1 MPARCVQRSKQPSAQ
16 ALEAL
21 VSSPLQRVR
30 RQSLV
35 VDGSSS
41 SSTQQSSLLH
51 ESLAAEPV
59 SQAAALFPV
68 QSQQP
73 LAAPATDQ
81 LAVLTSPI
89 MDQVVSRV
97 TEEVTKRFQPVLL
110 NLSSMAQ
117 QAQSTPSTLSQA
129 HAVSLPVEESTSLQ
143 SSGSNIQQVQGHAAI
158 QDTVEVPAFHDGVQS
173 VLGSLSGEQN
183 LLPGTQRANDVFMSV
198 TLPIDARN
206 EFVDFGSLLANP
218 TFEDKFR
225 ITLQPS
231 QEGSS
236 PSLALEPVNKAKRIT
251 SIDVWLQAFHV
262 YVGIFTAQY
271 PHEAPGLMKYGAT
284 IQDLAARGHHWRYY
298 DENFRFLRQSQAT
311 SLPWGTIHWELW
323 LKSQIN
329 TNKSIPATGVAK
341 NLDVPRGYCFKFHKG
356 GYCSGCSFKHS
367 CAKCDGPHRAI
378 NCNFRAFSK
387 GNASNLSKQCS
398 NKTPSSWIIR
408 QPTSSGASHTG
419 KQ

>member
-1 MPARCVQRSKQPSAQ
+1 
-16 ALEAL
+16 
-21 VSSPLQRVR
+21 
-30 RQSLV
+30 
-35 VDGSSS
+35 
-41 SSTQQSSLLH
+41 
-51 ESLAAEPV
+51 
-59 SQAAALFPV
+59 
-68 QSQQP
+68 
-73 LAAPATDQ
+73 
-81 LAVLTSPI
+81 
-89 MDQVVSRV
+89 
-97 TEEVTKRFQPVLL
+97 
-110 NLSSMAQ
+110 
-117 QAQSTPSTLSQA
+117 
-129 HAVSLPVEESTSLQ
+129 
-143 SSGSNIQQVQGHAAI
+143 
-158 QDTVEVPAFHDGVQS
+158 
-173 VLGSLSGEQN
+173 
-183 LLPGTQRANDVFMSV
+183 MSV
-198 TLPIDARN
+198 TLPIDARIPAKIRGKIIQN
-206 EFVDFGSLLANP
+206 EFVDFGSLLVHPA
-218 TFEDKFR
+218 FEDKFR

-262 YVGIFTAQY
+262 YVGNFTAQY

-387 GNASNLSKQCS
+387 GRRFQLIQATQQYN
-398 NKTPSSWIIR
+398 P
-408 QPTSSGASHTG
+408 
-419 KQ
+419 

>member
-1 MPARCVQRSKQPSAQ
+1 
-16 ALEAL
+16 
-21 VSSPLQRVR
+21 
-30 RQSLV
+30 
-35 VDGSSS
+35 
-41 SSTQQSSLLH
+41 
-51 ESLAAEPV
+51 
-59 SQAAALFPV
+59 
-68 QSQQP
+68 
-73 LAAPATDQ
+73 
-81 LAVLTSPI
+81 
-89 MDQVVSRV
+89 
-97 TEEVTKRFQPVLL
+97 
-110 NLSSMAQ
+110 
-117 QAQSTPSTLSQA
+117 
-129 HAVSLPVEESTSLQ
+129 
-143 SSGSNIQQVQGHAAI
+143 
-158 QDTVEVPAFHDGVQS
+158 
-173 VLGSLSGEQN
+173 
-183 LLPGTQRANDVFMSV
+183 MSV
-198 TLPIDARN
+198 TLPIDARIPAKIRGKIIQN
-206 EFVDFGSLLANP
+206 EFVDFGSLLVHPA
-218 TFEDKFR
+218 FEDKFH

-236 PSLALEPVNKAKRIT
+236 PSLALEPVNKAKRIS

-387 GNASNLSKQCS
+387 GNASNLSKQRS
-398 NKTPSSWIIR
+398 NTTPSSRIIP
-408 QPTSSGASHTG
+408 QPTSSGASNTR